1 MQRSVI
7 DQGTVAMIFRTL
19 RGRFGSAFV
28 EKFRSGT
35 LVRDGLPNAGKDTGL
50 LEAMDVWAHELRH
63 LTLADVEHGLK
74 TKFKYPPSADE
85 FVTACCQR
93 DYSAQAHNTVP
104 ALPPAAITE
113 LDRQAARKHMATVTS
128 TVRGM
133 SFPQGNAKRVDW
145 AERIAR
151 DVEAGNY
158 TGGAYGARMAAE
170 ALLDARKPIP
180 PALVKFLPN
189 PNKQDS
195 PEAA

>member
-1 MQRSVI
+1 MSCVNREV
-7 DQGTVAMIFRTL
+7 VENIFRSL
-19 RGRFGSAFV
+19 RGRFGNAFV
-28 EKFRSGT
+28 DKYRSGDR
-35 LVRDGLPNAGKDTGL
+35 VPDGLPHAGKDVGL
-50 LEAMDVWAHELRH
+50 LEAMDVWAHELNG
-63 LTLADVEHGLK
+63 LSLADIEHGLK
-74 TKFKYPPSADE
+74 SKFKYPPSADE
-85 FVTACCQR
+85 FVQACNQR
-93 DYSAQAHNTVP
+93 DYSALAHNTVP

-133 SFPQGNAKRVDW
+133 SFPQGNVKRVDW

-151 DVEAGNY
+151 DVAAGNY

-180 PALVKFLPN
+180 AALVKFLPN

>member
-1 MQRSVI
+1 MSCVNREV
-7 DQGTVAMIFRTL
+7 VENIFRSL
-19 RGRFGSAFV
+19 RGRFGNAFV
-28 EKFRSGT
+28 DKYRSGDR
-35 LVRDGLPNAGKDTGL
+35 VPDGLPHAGKDVGL

-104 ALPPAAITE
+104 SLPPVAITE

-133 SFPQGNAKRVDW
+133 SFPQGNAKRVEW

-151 DVEAGNY
+151 DVAAGNY
-158 TGGAYGARMAAE
+158 TGGAYGSRMAAE

-180 PALVKFLPN
+180 AALVKFLPN
-189 PNKQDS
+189 PNKQDN

>member
-1 MQRSVI
+1 MSCVNREV
-7 DQGTVAMIFRTL
+7 VENIFRSL
-19 RGRFGSAFV
+19 RGRFGNAFV
-28 EKFRSGT
+28 DKYRSGDR
-35 LVRDGLPNAGKDTGL
+35 VPDGLPHAGKDVGL
-50 LEAMDVWAHELRH
+50 LEAMDVWAHELRY

-74 TKFKYPPSADE
+74 AKFKYPPSADE
-85 FVTACCQR
+85 FVTACCLR
-93 DYSAQAHNTVP
+93 DYSAMPHNTVP

-128 TVRGM
+128 TVRSM
-133 SFPQGNAKRVDW
+133 AFPQGNAKRVDW

-151 DVEAGNY
+151 DVAAGNY

-180 PALVKFLPN
+180 AALVKFLPN
-189 PNKQDS
+189 PNKQDN